1 MPHQPSSL
9 GFDCKDIQ
17 SDIECIFGS
26 TGKTKKVQ
34 IKVNSNVTGPEQSMI
49 WKKTIRDLKQRQFFC
64 LPNTASMT
72 WFGFR
77 KGHTNMA
84 STGRRNRWSMQRET
98 KCELRL

>member
-49 WKKTIRDLKQRQFFC
+49 WKKTIRDLKQRQLFFFTKYS
-64 LPNTASMT
+64 LDDMVWLQKRSHKY
-72 WFGFR
+72 GFHGKKKSVVYA
-77 KGHTNMA
+77 KGNKM
-84 STGRRNRWSMQRET
+84 
-98 KCELRL
+98 